1 MLINSLETNMKFCR
15 YFFGNFILAK
25 KCLENFKLF
34 SSQCKKKHLLMIMS
48 LLTVLLAEYC
58 YSGSS
63 NTPEDE
69 QYNHLSQPV
78 TNSSETNSSEAKIP
92 AAQNDHSEKTS
103 THKSF
108 PLLFNKTSAQTNA
121 DGSKKEPVNAMDAL
135 SVSLGL
141 IFILAIIFF
150 LAWLMRKAGYS
161 NMSGQGNLKII
172 ATLNLG
178 QKEKISL
185 IEVGE
190 QQLLVGITAT
200 QINTLHVLDEPL
212 EAKYDPSGTKN
223 NTEKNLFSSKLTEL
237 LKSKSVKQES

>member
-1 MLINSLETNMKFCR
+1 MLINSLKPNMKFSRC
-15 YFFGNFILAK
+15 FFWNFILAK
-25 KCLENFKLF
+25 KCLENFNLF
-34 SSQCKKKHLLMIMS
+34 RRQSKKKHLLIIMS
-48 LLTVLLAEYC
+48 LLTLLLAEYC
-58 YSGSS
+58 YSESG
-63 NTPEDE
+63 NIPEDE

-78 TNSSETNSSEAKIP
+78 TNSSETNNSEAKIP

-121 DGSKKEPVNAMDAL
+121 DSSKKEPVNAMDAL

-172 ATLNLG
+172 ATLSLG

-212 EAKYDPSGTKN
+212 ETRYEASQTKN
-223 NTEKNLFSSKLTEL
+223 NTEKNHFSNKLTEL
-237 LKSKSVKQES
+237 LKAKES

>member
-1 MLINSLETNMKFCR
+1 MLIYSLETNLKFSR
-15 YFFGNFILAK
+15 YFFGSFILAK
-25 KCLENFKLF
+25 KCLEKFKLF
-34 SSQCKKKHLLMIMS
+34 RSQSKKKHLLIIVS
-48 LLTVLLAEYC
+48 LLTLLLAEYC

-63 NTPEDE
+63 NTPEGE

-78 TNSSETNSSEAKIP
+78 TNSSEAKIP
-92 AAQNDHSEKTS
+92 APQNDHSEKTS
-103 THKSF
+103 AHKSF

-121 DGSKKEPVNAMDAL
+121 DSSKKESVNAMDAL

-161 NMSGQGNLKII
+161 NMSGQGNLKIV

-212 EAKYDPSGTKN
+212 DTRYETSQTKN
-223 NTEKNLFSSKLTEL
+223 NTEKNHFSNKLTEL
-237 LKSKSVKQES
+237 LKAKAPKQES